1 MLVVANPPLGLFGD
15 AKHSP
20 SSFSFSGCSRDFLS
34 SAVGCS
40 GVAIGSFIYVMITI
54 PVFGLELGVLLL

>member
-20 SSFSFSGCSRDFLS
+20 SSFSGCSRDFLS